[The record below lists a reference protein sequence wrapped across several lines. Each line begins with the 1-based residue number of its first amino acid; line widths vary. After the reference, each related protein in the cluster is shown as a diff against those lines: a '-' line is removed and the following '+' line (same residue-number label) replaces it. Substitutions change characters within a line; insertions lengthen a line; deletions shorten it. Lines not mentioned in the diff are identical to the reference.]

1 MQKKIFYLKL
11 KEVVNLKRNSFM
23 KQLLLILLFPI
34 VCFSQQTPD
43 TCFTE
48 QQVLDISFTIDS
60 LYKVIDISDDI
71 ILKQEF
77 LIDKQ
82 SKLIELDS
90 IQLAYKTQQI
100 DLLQKNVNLYVEREK
115 RLQPK
120 WYDNKTIWF
129 GAGILTSLLVF
140 QLVK

>member
-1 MQKKIFYLKL
+1 M
-11 KEVVNLKRNSFM
+11 KR
-23 KQLLLILLFPI
+23 LLLILLFPI
-34 VCFSQQTPD
+34 SCFAQEVED

-48 QQVLDISFTIDS
+48 QQILDISFTLDS
-60 LYKVIDISDDI
+60 LQKVIDIGDDI
-71 ILKQEF
+71 ILEQEF
-77 LIDKQ
+77 LIEKQ

-90 IQLAYKTQQI
+90 VQLSYKTQQI
-100 DLLQKNVNLYVEREK
+100 ELLQKNVNLYVEREK

>member
-1 MQKKIFYLKL
+1 M
-11 KEVVNLKRNSFM
+11 KR
-23 KQLLLILLFPI
+23 LLLILLFPI
-34 VCFSQQTPD
+34 TCLAQEKTD

-48 QQVLDISFTIDS
+48 QEILDISFTLDS

>member
-1 MQKKIFYLKL
+1 M
-11 KEVVNLKRNSFM
+11 KR
-23 KQLLLILLFPI
+23 LLLILLFPI
-34 VCFSQQTPD
+34 SCFAQEVED

-48 QQVLDISFTIDS
+48 QQILDISFTLDS
-60 LYKVIDISDDI
+60 LQKVIDISDDI
-71 ILKQEF
+71 ILEQEF
-77 LIDKQ
+77 LIEKQ

-90 IQLAYKTQQI
+90 VQLSYKTQQI
-100 DLLQKNVNLYVEREK
+100 ELLQKNVNLYVEREK

>member
-1 MQKKIFYLKL
+1 
-11 KEVVNLKRNSFM
+11 M

-48 QQVLDISFTIDS
+48 QQVLDISFTLDS
-60 LYKVIDISDDI
+60 LQKVIDISDDI

>member
-1 MQKKIFYLKL
+1 M
-11 KEVVNLKRNSFM
+11 KR
-23 KQLLLILLFPI
+23 LLLILLFPI
-34 VCFSQQTPD
+34 SCFAQEVED

-48 QQVLDISFTIDS
+48 QEILDISFTLDS
-60 LYKVIDISDDI
+60 LYKVIDISDNI
-71 ILKQEF
+71 ILEQEF
-77 LIDKQ
+77 LIEKQ

-90 IQLAYKTQQI
+90 VQLSYKTQQI
-100 DLLQKNVNLYVEREK
+100 ELLQKNVNLYVEREK

>member
-1 MQKKIFYLKL
+1 M
-11 KEVVNLKRNSFM
+11 KR
-23 KQLLLILLFPI
+23 LLLILLFPI
-34 VCFSQQTPD
+34 SCFAQEVED

-48 QQVLDISFTIDS
+48 QEILDISFTLDS
-60 LYKVIDISDDI
+60 LYKVIDIGDNI
-71 ILKQEF
+71 ILEQEF
-77 LIDKQ
+77 LIEKQ

-90 IQLAYKTQQI
+90 VQLSYKTQQI
-100 DLLQKNVNLYVEREK
+100 ELLQKNVNLYVEREK